1 MKKQLL
7 ILLFC
12 LFSLPVFAQTD
23 TLPAK
28 PQYDPLK
35 TYRFE
40 LLDGSVLMG
49 QILKYDST
57 TFYLKT
63 SYSPQIEILAKNMKT
78 FKEIAPENL
87 MGGIYKI
94 DNPNY
99 TRYLFGP
106 SAFNLKAG
114 EGYYQNTY
122 LLLNSAN
129 VGLTDYLSVGGGIEL
144 LSTFA
149 LGNPIFFITPKV
161 GFKVSKNLHAGGG
174 VLYANVPSFDDD
186 ESRTGLGISYGL
198 VTYGNTDNNITGGI
212 GYGFIKGE
220 FSNKPVF
227 TINATTRIAN
237 RASLVTENW
246 LYPDQAYQRYYSYGI
261 RFFGERIS
269 VDLAFIN
276 NAEIAKAI
284 LIGIP
289 YIDFVVKFD

>member
-12 LFSLPVFAQTD
+12 LFSLPVFSQTD
-23 TLPAK
+23 TLTAK
-28 PQYDPLK
+28 PQFDPLK

-63 SYSPQIEILAKNMKT
+63 SYSPQIEILAKNVKT

-87 MGGIYKI
+87 KGGIYKI